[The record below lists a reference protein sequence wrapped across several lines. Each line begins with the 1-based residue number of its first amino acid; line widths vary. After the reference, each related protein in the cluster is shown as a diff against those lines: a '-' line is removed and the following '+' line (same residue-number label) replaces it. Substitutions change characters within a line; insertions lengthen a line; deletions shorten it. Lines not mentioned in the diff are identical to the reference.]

1 MTEIDDLAT
10 HTTPLPHSSN
20 EHYSPTGS
28 VRDADRQEETVDT
41 KAGGMS
47 KTRSDNPL

>member
-10 HTTPLPHSSN
+10 PTTPLPHSSN

-28 VRDADRQEETVDT
+28 VRDADRQDEMVDA
-41 KAGGMS
+41 KAGGRS
-47 KTRSDNPL
+47 KSRRDNPL

>member
-1 MTEIDDLAT
+1 MTEIDDLIT

-28 VRDADRQEETVDT
+28 VPDADRQDETVDV
-41 KAGGMS
+41 KAGGRPKS
-47 KTRSDNPL
+47 RLDNPL